1 MYCIDKLESNGH
13 NFQIFYFNE
22 NTVLE
27 ELNIFNYGYL
37 ISARYFAKG
46 LQTQKECEQIIDLC
60 SNDILNRFM
69 AIVDNNQKLYK
80 HFKVQRNFSRN
91 LSQSEVVN
99 GKEFVFYYEVFLNL
113 QLKQD

>member
-60 SNDILNRFM
+60 SNDILNRFT

-80 HFKVQRNFSRN
+80 HFKVQRNFSRT
-91 LSQSEVVN
+91 SVQAGKVH
-99 GKEFVFYYEVFLNL
+99 GKEYIISYEVFLNL